1 MRDIGKNIRDLRER
15 AKLTQD
21 ALAEQLCTTRQTIS
35 NYERGKTRPDVE
47 QVLRLAAVFGTDANA
62 ILYGPPGAE
71 RRRDAR
77 LRTVLS
83 GMIWSVLQT
92 GYWLLAPAAEEQHRV
107 YLNVMPKGL
116 LWLLLRPVTL
126 LVFGWFLMQLISL
139 VTARKPLKTKR
150 AVHVQIIL
158 IILAGLSIALPSLSC
173 VAVTQFR
180 KDGLLPEW
188 LNTMFVQIFVY
199 SYVWAKHTVYLYPL
213 IGAALRLLNVPAQ
226 QKPVCKDV

>member
-1 MRDIGKNIRDLRER
+1 MSQPLLKCEHVDFGYENYDVVKDVSLEICQGDYLCIVGENGSGKSTL
-15 AKLTQD
+15 
-21 ALAEQLCTTRQTIS
+21 
-35 NYERGKTRPDVE
+35 
-47 QVLRLAAVFGTDANA
+47 
-62 ILYGPPGAE
+62 
-71 RRRDAR
+71 
-77 LRTVLS
+77 
-83 GMIWSVLQT
+83 M
-92 GYWLLAPAAEEQHRV
+92 
-107 YLNVMPKGL
+107 KGL
-116 LWLLLRPVTL
+116 LGLLRRPVTL

-158 IILAGLSIALPSLSC
+158 IILAGLSIVLPSLSC

-199 SYVWAKHTVYLYPL
+199 SYVWAKHTVYLYPV
-213 IGAALRLLNVPAQ
+213 IGSALRLLNVPAQ

>member
-1 MRDIGKNIRDLRER
+1 M
-15 AKLTQD
+15 
-21 ALAEQLCTTRQTIS
+21 
-35 NYERGKTRPDVE
+35 
-47 QVLRLAAVFGTDANA
+47 
-62 ILYGPPGAE
+62 IL
-71 RRRDAR
+71 
-77 LRTVLS
+77 
-83 GMIWSVLQT
+83 
-92 GYWLLAPAAEEQHRV
+92 
-107 YLNVMPKGL
+107 
-116 LWLLLRPVTL
+116 
-126 LVFGWFLMQLISL
+126 QLISL

-150 AVHVQIIL
+150 AEIIL
-158 IILAGLSIALPSLSC
+158 IILAGLSIVLPSLSC